1 MWLLNFLNLKDLRY
15 LILIGLFGVG
25 SYMFYQNKILK
36 QENKR
41 TKHNYQT
48 ALKIDSLEVAVFKV
62 RKQHEIKELL
72 DQQDALNYLVK
83 QSKVKT
89 SRIEALYYQQQK
101 YVDSLKNRIDVTS
114 IVKNIRSNIPKKVAW
129 KDSTE
134 CLKIGGYLLY
144 RNDSLNVN
152 VTKREFT
159 NNTVLIKHKGRRKRI
174 KWLFGLRL
182 GPREITFKPQSKCG
196 STKVVIIDKEN

>member
-1 MWLLNFLNLKDLRY
+1 MWLLSFFNIKDIRY
-15 LILIGLFGVG
+15 VILIAMLGFGAYLFH
-25 SYMFYQNKILK
+25 QNKMLK
-36 QENKR
+36 LENKR
-41 TKHNYQT
+41 TNNNYKT
-48 ALKIDSLEVAVFKV
+48 ALKLDSLEVAVFKV
-62 RKQHEIKELL
+62 RKQHEIQELL
-72 DQQDALNYLVK
+72 KQQKSLSYLIK
-83 QSKVKT
+83 KSNVKT

-152 VTKREFT
+152 VTKREFI

-182 GPREITFKPQSKCG
+182 GSREVIFKPQSKCG
-196 STKVVIIDKEN
+196 SSKVVIIEKDN